1 MQERFDDILA
11 SPPRLQVVAA
21 LIMGRPMSFMELR
34 SATGLA
40 DGNLHV
46 QTRKLEEAGILSIR
60 KTPRG
65 RRTLTSFQITE
76 AGTAR
81 FRRFVR
87 RLQAVLDREAGGIS
101 PTSGEDRIDDSQVW
115 S

>member
-1 MQERFDDILA
+1 M
-11 SPPRLQVVAA
+11 P
-21 LIMGRPMSFMELR
+21 
-34 SATGLA
+34 GLA

-46 QTRKLEEAGILSIR
+46 QTRKLEAAGILTIR
-60 KTPRG
+60 KTIKG

-76 AGTAR
+76 AGVTR

-87 RLQAVLDREAGGIS
+87 RLQTVLDQESGGS
-101 PTSGEDRIDDSQVW
+101 APSLGEYRADDSQVW

>member
-11 SPPRLQVVAA
+11 SPARLQVVAA
-21 LIMGRPMSFMELR
+21 LISGRPISFMELR
-34 SATGLA
+34 NTTGLA

-46 QTRKLEEAGILSIR
+46 QTRKLEREGILTIR

-65 RRTLTSFQITE
+65 RRTVTSFQITE
-76 AGTAR
+76 AGLAR

-87 RLQAVLDREAGGIS
+87 RLQAVLDREGGGIA
-101 PTSGEDRIDDSQVW
+101 PTPGESRDDDAQVW